1 MSGVYAETP
10 YGQIDAG
17 FCDLISELLTIK
29 MRSDVRR
36 SAIMVALTA
45 LTRCWP
51 SNHFPVYEQDKWP
64 YEVVAAFQVSE
75 RELAELAGMS
85 HPRVRRALKNLRDT
99 GLIVELAPM
108 KARGND
114 RGSIPTTYAF
124 KCHVLAKIEQNGE
137 SRGHFGRG
145 DVQGFIEQWKTNSVR

>member
-1 MSGVYAETP
+1 MSKIYAEAP

-17 FCDLISELLTIK
+17 FCDLINELLTIK

-36 SAIMVALTA
+36 SSIMVALTA

-51 SNHFPVYEQDKWP
+51 SNHFPVYEQDKWS
-64 YEVVAAFQVSE
+64 YEVVAAFQMSE
-75 RELAELAGMS
+75 RELAELTELS
-85 HPRVRRALKNLRDT
+85 RQRVRSALKSLLAA

-114 RGSIPTTYAF
+114 RGSIPATYAF
-124 KCHVLAKIEQNGE
+124 KCHVLAKMNQRHETKQRYTE
-137 SRGHFGRG
+137 
-145 DVQGFIEQWKTNSVR
+145 DEVQQFIEQWKDQVA